1 MNQPELAPMD
11 DALHDRSTV
20 FAALGEPVRL
30 AIVESLLLSDLT
42 PQDIVTAMDIRSN
55 LLAHHLNV
63 LQAAGLLERI
73 RSTGDGRRRYLR
85 LRSDTPRPIVHVPPL
100 HARNVLFV
108 CADHGVRSMIAERL
122 WATISDIPASSAGR
136 AANRTLSP
144 MARRV
149 ATETNLGALD
159 RPPTAWQ
166 DLRTPPDLLVTLS
179 DVVRETADLPTGPN
193 TTLLHWSTPE
203 PADEQRRTHT
213 DMIQQ
218 MAARMHV
225 LVTALGSTNGA
236 RERVSA

>member
-11 DALHDRSTV
+11 EALNVRSTV

-63 LQAAGLLERI
+63 LQSAGLLERI

-85 LRSDTPRPIVHVPPL
+85 LRTDSPRPAVHVPPL
-100 HARNVLFV
+100 HARNVMFV
-108 CADHGVRSMIAERL
+108 CADHGVRSMVAERL

-136 AANRTLSP
+136 AANRTLTP

-149 ATETNLGALD
+149 AAETNLGALD
-159 RPPTAWQ
+159 RPPTSWQ

-179 DVVRETADLPTGPN
+179 DVVRETATLPVGPN

-203 PADEQRRTHT
+203 PADEQRQAYL
-213 DMIQQ
+213 DMVQHL
-218 MAARMHV
+218 ATRMHV
-225 LVTALGSTNGA
+225 LATALGSTNGA